1 MEKVSRGSL
10 ADFVLSRYRNKRTIS
25 EEEGRQVMREI
36 LEGVNYI
43 HSSGIVHRDLKPGN
57 ILMRSFESLQGS
69 VRIVDFG
76 LSAPLDS
83 ELLVERC
90 GTRCYMAPEVLE
102 GRVYGKVGWE

>member
-25 EEEGRQVMREI
+25 EEEGRQVMRQI
-36 LEGVNYI
+36 LEGVDYI
-43 HSSGIVHRDLKPGN
+43 HSNSVIHRDLKPGN
-57 ILMRSFESLQGS
+57 ILMTSFESLQRS
-69 VRIVDFG
+69 VRILDFG

-90 GTRCYMAPEVLE
+90 GTRCYMAPEQLE
-102 GRVYGKVGWE
+102 ARMYGKVSKG